1 MRRTPGARAES
12 CEQNDVIE
20 AYVAELRSYLRGP
33 AMVKSRVVE
42 EIAVDLESAIGKF
55 RRLGLDASEAAA
67 AAVAEMGQA
76 MEVAE
81 GFADEL
87 AIAEARATLRSL
99 LITGPLVGFWWLML
113 LAPAGWMSQP
123 GELIAAIP
131 ILPAV
136 AMAVAAGVLTLAT
149 TGSLIRWLPASPPRR
164 AILAA
169 ASVGTVCVAAD
180 LLVLT
185 TLTVRLASGSGGS
198 IAVGLVPMAAI
209 ASLVRLPF
217 AVWATSRCLCTR
229 SLLPPVRPLTT

>member
-1 MRRTPGARAES
+1 MRRTLGARAES
-12 CEQNDVIE
+12 CEQSDVIE

-76 MEVAE
+76 KEVAE

-136 AMAVAAGVLTLAT
+136 AMA
-149 TGSLIRWLPASPPRR
+149 RR
-164 AILAA
+164 SRRSHARHDRIAH
-169 ASVGTVCVAAD
+169 S
-180 LLVLT
+180 
-185 TLTVRLASGSGGS
+185 LASSVTTATRDSRRCIRGDGLRRGRSARSHNLNRATGERIRGINRGG
-198 IAVGLVPMAAI
+198 
-209 ASLVRLPF
+209 
-217 AVWATSRCLCTR
+217 TR
-229 SLLPPVRPLTT
+229 RYGRHC